1 MLCENQNAGFVA
13 KNLAMQTSNQKT
25 GQEGERAACEFLIG
39 KGYEI
44 LEKNYRYRQSEV
56 DLIVR
61 QDNWLVFVEVKTR
74 SSSFFGYPEEFVDR
88 KKQQLIFEAAL
99 NYMYEK
105 DWNGN
110 VRYDIVSIMIVKG
123 KMEVYHVEDAFY

>member
-1 MLCENQNAGFVA
+1 MNDNI
-13 KNLAMQTSNQKT
+13 KT
-25 GQEGERAACEFLIG
+25 GKEGEQAACDHLEA

-44 LEKNYRYRQSEV
+44 LERNYRYRKSEV

-88 KKQQLIFEAAL
+88 KKQFLIFEAAE
-99 NYMYEK
+99 NYVYEK

-110 VRYDIVSIMIVKG
+110 VRYDIVSVMLTHG
-123 KMEVYHVEDAFY
+123 KLEVYHIEDAFY

>member
-1 MLCENQNAGFVA
+1 MTDKMKMGVD
-13 KNLAMQTSNQKT
+13 
-25 GQEGERAACEFLIG
+25 GEQAACSFLKQ

-44 LEKNYRYRQSEV
+44 LEKNYRYRKSEI
-56 DLIVR
+56 DLIVKH
-61 QDNWLVFVEVKTR
+61 DNWLVFVEVKTR

-88 KKQQLIFEAAL
+88 KKQLMIFDAAE

-110 VRYDIVSIMIVKG
+110 VRYDIVSIMAVKG
-123 KMEVYHVEDAFY
+123 KLEVYHIEDAFY